1 MIHPLQ
7 NHFTLWN
14 VNSTQGLLQI
24 FRATRLET
32 WVPGL
37 GGQALLLQQA
47 LDVRLP
53 DILGLVGIQSK
64 EFLENII

>member
-7 NHFTLWN
+7 NHFALWN

-32 WVPGL
+32 WVTGP

-47 LDVRLP
+47 FGVRLP
-53 DILGLVGIQSK
+53 DILRFGGIQSK